1 MKSLLSRCTG
11 WRTIGLSIDE
21 QRVALR
27 VVMATPWGTREV
39 ARDVRSCDGEPPETI
54 LEPMLAPWL
63 RAGRGRQAR
72 SPGKAGA
79 DRGPWVQVAL
89 PESRAFQAV
98 VPVTAAN
105 RTSPPQA
112 FFMEAVQATNLR
124 AEERVIDLIRLE
136 LNKQPLACLAASPR
150 PVVQGLMETLGNLG
164 TRVALIEPAPAG
176 LFRAGAARK
185 RAPRASRVCLRVF
198 LGQAQAIG
206 VLATSA
212 QPLFWHAFDLPAGDP
227 TAAILATYSTLWMQA
242 RHSRITLPIDTVVV
256 HGRPELELTIA
267 PEAFRERTG
276 AALLRCDGPDHEPA
290 AAALG
295 TALANPLAE
304 AVGPDLAR
312 GLKPAVPIREIFP
325 WGELALQ
332 GALVAGVSMFLH
344 GTAVELDSRHEST
357 RVEAGTFAWL
367 KEQDQAKLEAE
378 EKLLDESRK
387 AVDAFRASR
396 MDWSAQ
402 LRTIAADMPDSTV
415 VTSFQGIGEGE
426 SVGKAGTV
434 SKNQMVVSFSTPMAD
449 DGAMPR
455 EINEFIT
462 ALRAESALKRHFP
475 AIEVAGL
482 RANPAQRDRA
492 AFASY
497 SVVCLPGTD
506 PMGNGPKPA
515 VVSR

>member
-1 MKSLLSRCTG
+1 ML
-11 WRTIGLSIDE
+11 
-21 QRVALR
+21 
-27 VVMATPWGTREV
+27 TPWLG
-39 ARDVRSCDGEPPETI
+39 
-54 LEPMLAPWL
+54 
-63 RAGRGRQAR
+63 AGRDRQAKAK
-72 SPGKAGA
+72 GKAGV

-124 AEERVIDLIRLE
+124 AEERIIDLIKLD
-136 LNKQPLACLAASPR
+136 LNKQPLVCLAASPR
-150 PVVQGLMETLGNLG
+150 PTIQGLMTMLEDLG

-206 VLATSA
+206 VLAASA

-227 TAAILATYSTLWMQA
+227 TAAIMATYSTLWMQA
-242 RHSRITLPIDTVVV
+242 RHSRISLPIDTVVV
-256 HGRPELELTIA
+256 HGRPELGLTIT

-290 AAALG
+290 TAALG
-295 TALANPLAE
+295 TALANPLNG

-312 GLKPAVPIREIFP
+312 RLKPPGPIREIFP

-344 GTAVELDSRHEST
+344 GTAVEVESRLEST
-357 RVEAGTFAWL
+357 RVEVGTFPWL
-367 KEQDQAKLEAE
+367 KDQDQSKLEKD
-378 EKLLDESRK
+378 EKLLDERRR
-387 AVDAFRASR
+387 AIDAFRASR
-396 MDWSAQ
+396 VDWSAQ
-402 LRTIAADMPDSTV
+402 LRTIAADMPGATV
-415 VTSFQGIGEGE
+415 VMSFQGVGEGE
-426 SVGKAGTV
+426 SGGKAGAA
-434 SKNQMVVSFSTPMAD
+434 SKNQMVVSFSTPMTD
-449 DGAMPR
+449 DGAMSR
-455 EINEFIT
+455 EINEFIA
-462 ALRAESALKRHFP
+462 ALRVEPTLKGHFP
-475 AIEVAGL
+475 VIEVSGL
-482 RANPAQRDRA
+482 RANPAQRDRGP
-492 AFASY
+492 FASY

-506 PMGNGPKPA
+506 PRGNRPKPA